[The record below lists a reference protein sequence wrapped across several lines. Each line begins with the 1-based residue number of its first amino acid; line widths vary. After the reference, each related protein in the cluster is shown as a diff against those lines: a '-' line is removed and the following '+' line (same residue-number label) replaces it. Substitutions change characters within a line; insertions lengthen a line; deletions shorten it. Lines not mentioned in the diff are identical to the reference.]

1 MWARVRAGAEAEKE
15 EARHI
20 IQQVGR
26 AALGW
31 FGGLLLWPEA
41 SSRHNGACTLAV
53 FHSCP

>member
-1 MWARVRAGAEAEKE
+1 MWARVKAGAEGEKE